1 MRQAGLTQSK
11 SLGVA
16 SGTSS
21 HGGVHGGVAVTCDRN
36 RTSTDN
42 STSIDVAIAT
52 AACPPALDSREWR
65 GDQRREVHR
74 ASISGDAICL
84 TACRQVA
91 SLVHLSSY

>member
-16 SGTSS
+16 GGTSS

-42 STSIDVAIAT
+42 STSTDVAIAT
-52 AACPPALDSREWR
+52 AAFPPALDSSAGSGRR
-65 GDQRREVHR
+65 GGQRREVHR
-74 ASISGDAICL
+74 RAWHIFIRRYDAICL
-84 TACRQVA
+84 Q
-91 SLVHLSSY
+91 VHL